1 MGVWNLLA
9 CCSTLLGMMGRSME
23 VSFIWCLGMS
33 MDLSICFSGLPVLSS
48 LRMAFTSLKEG
59 TYLSRALPV
68 RNTQGRANRKDLASR
83 LTSEG
88 AQCK

>member
-1 MGVWNLLA
+1 
-9 CCSTLLGMMGRSME
+9 MMGRSME

-48 LRMAFTSLKEG
+48 LCIAFTSLLKQG
-59 TYLSRALPV
+59 IHLSRALPV
-68 RNTQGRANRKDLASR
+68 RNTQGRANRKGLASR

-88 AQCK
+88 A